1 MNKKWSIS
9 TTTTL
14 AAMVLLLGWSPF
26 SGAATCI
33 VPSGTHPDIQ
43 TAIGDI
49 GCEPIVIAAG
59 TYVESPVIARTVS
72 LTGAGSDQTFIQ
84 GQVQVTV
91 GTVHLAGL
99 HITAPAD
106 ALWAHSGAEVSGFDL
121 EVVNGAVQ
129 SSPIFVDGFESGDT
143 SGWSV
148 VTP

>member
-1 MNKKWSIS
+1 MS
-9 TTTTL
+9 TRAQVFRTGLLVIAGLL
-14 AAMVLLLGWSPF
+14 AMTVPVA
-26 SGAATCI
+26 AATCN

-43 TAIGDI
+43 TAVGDI

-59 TYVESPVIARTVS
+59 TYVESPVIARSVS

-84 GQVQVTV
+84 GQVQVTA

-121 EVVNGAVQ
+121 EVVNGDVLVA
-129 SSPIFVDGFESGDT
+129 SIFADGFEDGTTGAWSAT
-143 SGWSV
+143 S
-148 VTP
+148 P